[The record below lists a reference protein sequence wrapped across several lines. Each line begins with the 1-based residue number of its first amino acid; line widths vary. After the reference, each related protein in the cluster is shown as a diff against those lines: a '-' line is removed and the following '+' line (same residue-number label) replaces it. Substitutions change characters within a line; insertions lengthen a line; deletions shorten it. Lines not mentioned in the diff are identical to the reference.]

1 MKHLCDEERGWEAK
15 NSNRKAYDL
24 SQCPPL
30 PPVIRFVMSCPF
42 LKDVIGRTKLSCSV
56 AAWKL
61 EMNFNTLAN
70 SSDSHTPLLFSKKI
84 KVEFQVSSCVKSG
97 LPETFSHYYFLV
109 I

>member
-1 MKHLCDEERGWEAK
+1 MKHLCDEERGQEAK

-24 SQCPPL
+24 SQCPL
-30 PPVIRFVMSCPF
+30 PTVIRFVVYCPF
-42 LKDVIGRTKLSCSV
+42 LKDIIGRTKLSSSA

-70 SSDSHTPLLFSKKI
+70 SCDSHTPLLFSKKI